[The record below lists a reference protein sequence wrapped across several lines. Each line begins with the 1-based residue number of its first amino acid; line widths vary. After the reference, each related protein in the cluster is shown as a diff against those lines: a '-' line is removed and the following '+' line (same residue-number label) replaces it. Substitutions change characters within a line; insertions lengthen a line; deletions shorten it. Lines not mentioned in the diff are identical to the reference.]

1 MLHPETRPRPA
12 EETFEWD
19 GVEMDARK
27 IDKPRQRRDPG
38 SRSGWLSALLL
49 ACAGLLVV
57 AVAFAGGRSEEGWA
71 SPVFW
76 AGLLIIYAPIS
87 FCLLGSRAG
96 SRERLALVL
105 GLVLLLYAMKVIQ
118 NPTGFAY
125 HDELGQL
132 QGANAVMQ
140 SGHLYLHNPIVKAY
154 SYFPALD
161 VATTS
166 IASISGLS
174 VFTSGLILIGVSRV
188 ILMSALFFF
197 LARVTGSGRVAGIG
211 ALIYAANP
219 NFVFFDAQFSYE
231 SLAIPLA
238 MTTLLVTASAK
249 GDSHEDRIPIAIAV
263 LLAAGTILAHHL
275 TSYFLVGALVIWA
288 AAQCV
293 ERGFGLIR
301 TSPVI
306 WIAGFS
312 LILNLLWWVLAG
324 HEAGNQIGG
333 VLSGAASGLWHVVT
347 GAGGAKAPFTA
358 AAGHPPPP
366 LERYVGIASV
376 AALLLLLPI
385 GLFATYRSRFG
396 RPALVV
402 LGLAALAYPATL
414 ALRLTEA
421 GTETS
426 NRASEFV
433 FLGLGA
439 AIGLAFLLW
448 VAPRMAPS
456 GKRRTGRVW
465 LVQAGLTALGALLFV
480 GGITVGWTRDS
491 VVPGGFQVGAGMRS
505 VDAVGIEAARWA
517 RVHLPADSGM
527 LADWTNKGLMAAYG
541 GQDPQ
546 GGDIHGK
553 PVGAI
558 FLGSTLEPW
567 QRTMIEE
574 DKLTYLVVD
583 SRLARELPV
592 SGRYFDSGNPEVA
605 HPRITA
611 SDLAKFAEVDGL
623 QKIYSGGGLAIYDT
637 SGLSRGGS

>member
-1 MLHPETRPRPA
+1 MEAEKMPRA
-12 EETFEWD
+12 RD
-19 GVEMDARK
+19 G
-27 IDKPRQRRDPG
+27 RDSG
-38 SRSGWLSALLL
+38 SRSGWLVALL
-49 ACAGLLVV
+49 AAFVGLLVV
-57 AVAFAGGRSEEGWA
+57 AVAFAGGRSDDSWA

-87 FCLLGSRAG
+87 YCLLGSRA
-96 SRERLALVL
+96 STRERLALVV
-105 GLVLLLYAMKVIQ
+105 GLVSLLYLMKVIQ
-118 NPTGFAY
+118 NPTGFTY

-154 SYFPALD
+154 SYFPGLD

-174 VFTSGLILIGVSRV
+174 VFISGLILIGVSRV
-188 ILMSALFFF
+188 VLMMALFFF
-197 LARVTGSGRVAGIG
+197 LLRVTDSSRAAGIG

-249 GDSHEDRIPIAIAV
+249 GDSHEERIPIAIAI
-263 LLAAGTILAHHL
+263 LLAAGTALTHHL
-275 TSYFLVGALVIWA
+275 TSYFLVGALLVWA
-288 AAQCV
+288 AAQCR
-293 ERGFGLIR
+293 ERGVGLIR
-301 TSPVI
+301 TSPVL
-306 WIAGFS
+306 WIAGVS
-312 LILNLLWWVLAG
+312 LMLNFVWWILAG
-324 HEAGNQIGG
+324 HEAGDQIGG

-347 GAGGAKAPFTA
+347 GAGVAKAPFTA
-358 AAGHPPPP
+358 AAGHSPPL

-376 AALLLLLPI
+376 AVLLVLLPA
-385 GLFATYRSRFG
+385 GLVATYREKFG
-396 RPALVV
+396 RPALIV
-402 LGLAALAYPATL
+402 LGAAALAYPATL
-414 ALRLTEA
+414 ALRLTAA

-448 VAPRMAPS
+448 VAPRLGAAS
-456 GKRRTGRVW
+456 NRTGRGRMR
-465 LVQAGLTALGALLFV
+465 LAQAGLTAVGALLFV

-491 VVPGGFQVGAGMRS
+491 VVPGSFQVGAGMRS

-517 RVHLPADSGM
+517 EANLPPDSNM

-541 GQDPQ
+541 RQDPQ
-546 GGDIHGK
+546 GGDIRGK
-553 PVGAI
+553 PVGAV
-558 FLGSTLEPW
+558 FLGSTLQPW
-567 QRTMIEE
+567 QKAMIEE
-574 DKLTYLVVD
+574 DGLTYLVVD

-592 SGRYFDSGNPEVA
+592 SGRYFDSGNPEVE

-611 SDLAKFAEVDGL
+611 SDLAKFAEAAGL
-623 QKIYSGGGLAIYDT
+623 RKIYSGGGIAIYDT
-637 SGLSRGGS
+637 TDLSGGPS